1 MISEWIKEK
10 LDPLVGEPLIILQD
24 PQRLIR
30 RGDFIV
36 HGWGESNG
44 YAVLYCTGNLGLRT
58 LLQEANAQNPQ
69 ARILLVD
76 RSRHDAKRPLFY
88 PDLWARSRSHTR
100 LQLTLRDYLMEATGH
115 DHWPLLVNTDRQIS
129 TLIIENLEAVITA
142 YHQLRAVDPNRFTD
156 SDLYKILLGAVLA
169 INPFKNL
176 SPAEVRRLCIE
187 RHNELDELRSWLPA
201 DVMDQLEEAIHG
213 APKPFC
219 WLLERDPE
227 QVMLAFLLAAVMHQH
242 GLDFQLL
249 LANLDPQLH
258 AYRDI
263 DPHQLEISLKDLST
277 SNADLL
283 QHDTQFLEKYL
294 INNPT
299 ICRDLLFNNLHLTD
313 ASFAEKVLN
322 KEKLIPLIRNVA
334 LIILLMNLIQ
344 QRDIKFHHKVLSA
357 IESQENDP
365 TFLASL
371 RPGEKWHDLVL
382 TYQRAIS
389 VFELTEKLKKAHEHL
404 QSAKPEDLD
413 FEFFNDVW
421 NQQGLNCLD
430 FFLADLNRLLR
441 VGDMLPL
448 PMQDLWSEV
457 KQPWEETR
465 ALFQKICDVAE
476 KTQRQINK
484 KFQQLYQ
491 KQYALWI
498 QDQNAPAVFTH
509 QFLGRVLKANW
520 DPQSNKKA
528 VILVFD
534 GLRTDAWQQLLKP
547 VLEERFEVSAE
558 YPGSAL
564 IPTETELSR
573 KAIAAGKL
581 PAQFSGQN
589 SRELELLKSW
599 LKDNLRITPQFE
611 VLCDDDTVASGMT
624 MRYVSKNLE
633 YIVFKFCDD
642 NLHNNKQD
650 LAFIYNSI
658 LNQIVQQDVR
668 SVIRNLP
675 EDILLFIASDHGFT
689 PMPSK
694 TILISEDMVNNERDI
709 KYRNARVISPLPAD
723 VADNVCVFKM
733 KDIGVDQPNHTSGR
747 QDTSL
752 MIFPHPDYVFKRFKG
767 RHGPDNYSHGGL
779 SLSECMVP
787 MVVLSTRKKDQG
799 ELRIEEL
806 KLEGSAREGEPIQLQ
821 IVVMSGKLFSE
832 KMMVNLSFSQSDI
845 PARREIFSGQQK
857 IFRIYWQPNFEDIDP
872 EIRLKGEIT
881 LPITVTLSYKQG
893 SQSFKSSRTLE
904 ARIQLDDAR
913 LRRRLDT
920 KLDLMM
926 GKKPTIYK

>member
-1 MISEWIKEK
+1 MMSEWIKQK
-10 LDPLVGEPLIILQD
+10 LDPLVGEPLIILKD

-58 LLQEANAQNPQ
+58 LLQETSVQNPQ
-69 ARILLVD
+69 ARVLLVD
-76 RSRHDAKRPLFY
+76 RSRSDAKRPLFY
-88 PDLWARSRSHTR
+88 PDLWARSRSHAR
-100 LQLTLRDYLMEATGH
+100 LQLTLRDYLMETTQ
-115 DHWPLLVNTDRQIS
+115 DSHWPLLVNTDRQIS
-129 TLIIENLEAVITA
+129 ALIIENLEAVIAA
-142 YHQLRAVDPNRFTD
+142 YHQLRAADLNRFTD
-156 SDLYKILLGAVLA
+156 SDLYKILLGAVLE
-169 INPFKNL
+169 INPFQNL

-187 RHNELDELRSWLPA
+187 RHNELDELRKWLPA
-201 DVMDQLEEAIHG
+201 DVMDQLEVAIHG

-242 GLDFQLL
+242 GLDYQLL

-258 AYRDI
+258 AYREI
-263 DPHQLEISLKDLST
+263 DPHQLEVALKDLST

-294 INNPT
+294 IDNPT
-299 ICRDLLFNNLHLTD
+299 ICRELLFNQLHLAD
-313 ASFAEKVLN
+313 ATIAEKALN

-334 LIILLMNLIQ
+334 SITLLMNLIQ
-344 QRDIKFHHKVLSA
+344 QRDIKFHRKVLSA
-357 IESQENDP
+357 IELQENDP

-389 VFELTEKLKKAHEHL
+389 VFELTAKLKKAHEKV
-404 QSAKPEDLD
+404 QTGKPEDLN
-413 FEFFNDVW
+413 FEYFNNIW

-448 PMQDLWSEV
+448 PMQDLWPEI

-465 ALFQKICDVAE
+465 ALFQKICGVAE

-484 KFQQLYQ
+484 EFQQLYQ

-547 VLEERFEVSAE
+547 VLEERFEISAE

-589 SRELELLKSW
+589 SRELELLKAW
-599 LKDNLRITPQFE
+599 LKDNLRISPQFE
-611 VLCDDDTVASGMT
+611 VVCDDDTVASGMT

-675 EDILLFIASDHGFT
+675 EDILLFITSDHGFT
-689 PMPSK
+689 PMPSE
-694 TILISEDMVNNERDI
+694 TILISEDMVNDEHDI
-709 KYRNARVISPLPAD
+709 KYRNARVISPLTAD
-723 VADNVCVFKM
+723 VANNVCVFKM
-733 KDIGVDQPNHTSGR
+733 KDIGVDQPNYARGG
-747 QDTSL
+747 QATSL
-752 MIFPHPDYVFKRFKG
+752 MIFPHPDYLFKRFKG
-767 RHGPDNYSHGGL
+767 RHSPDNYSHGGL
-779 SLSECMVP
+779 SLAECMIP
-787 MVVLSTRKKDQG
+787 MVVLSNRRKDQG
-799 ELRIEEL
+799 ELRIAEL
-806 KLEGSAREGEPIQLQ
+806 KLEGSAREGETIQ
-821 IVVMSGKLFSE
+821 IHIAVISSKLFTE
-832 KMMVNLSFSQSDI
+832 KTMISLSFSQLDI
-845 PARREIFSGQQK
+845 LARREIFSGQQK
-857 IFRIYWQPNFEDIDP
+857 TFKVNWQPSFDDIDP
-872 EIRLKGEIT
+872 EIRLKGEVTI
-881 LPITVTLSYKQG
+881 PITVTLSYKQG
-893 SQSFKSSRTLE
+893 MHTIKSSRTLD

-913 LRRRLDT
+913 LQRRLDT

-926 GKKPTIYK
+926 GKKG